1 MSGRGRSLSLR
12 EQRLIDGFIGDIC
25 GALRIPAEH
34 GDLYQCAWAAFLSV
48 YRDDPAGFSGTG
60 LHGWRR
66 AYLIIWDALVQAQRD
81 NGF

>member
-34 GDLYQCAWAAFLSV
+34 GDLYQCA
-48 YRDDPAGFSGTG
+48 
-60 LHGWRR
+60 
-66 AYLIIWDALVQAQRD
+66 
-81 NGF
+81 